1 MAAQQLFQSLALV
14 PLAAYALAPAT
25 SALSTVVL
33 VAGTSVVIKN
43 GLAPHRRPVA
53 RFLGL
58 FLPLLAFLAAGS
70 ALSALLTNRAADS
83 FSSAFDAALV
93 ALLYS
98 LVSAVLP
105 LVALFVSHLALQHVE
120 PGRDKGY
127 TALLL
132 PAWLFALAGIVHE
145 QAGIGRLGWWVKPFV
160 EVEDGLG
167 WVARLGGQV
176 AVDFAVAAAGIAL
189 GEVVCSTVRRSED
202 GAERRDIRLFDESD
216 TDEHARRQTRRPVR
230 LLLVLLLAIVVAPL
244 LSLTSRPPSHPSP
257 VDPTY
262 TYPPVKVACVVP
274 PTNHDHGRREL
285 LTTLGDWLAETK
297 IVAGRGAKVL
307 SWSESAVR
315 LDKGARRDEGDGWD
329 AMGQQEQRLLR
340 SVADVCDMYK
350 VYVLATYLIPPPSS
364 SRRNKKLL
372 NVATLVGPTTD
383 ADEPS
388 VPNLIWSTTKHHPI
402 PLVESYSH
410 VSRQLSAIGSTAAS
424 LPLADVA
431 LAHAP
436 HTPSPHLTPLQH
448 LSLSGAICQDI
459 AFPSLM
465 SSYALSSTTPS
476 DASSRNPPRTP
487 QLLLSP
493 SLVPPSLP
501 GIAASQLAQ
510 ARARALEHGAF
521 VLRCDAPSS
530 GSSALVGPH
539 GEVLVR
545 ASQAG
550 GSWEAE
556 IRPEQAAARHGGTV
570 LERVAGVEAGEKRW
584 IGAQMRVLL
593 GLLAGLAAVRIV
605 EGGEVARWGREIDST
620 SARARV
626 RDVWRTTKV
635 LWARLSVRESEEGM
649 GRRGMPSEERLIDVE

>member
-1 MAAQQLFQSLALV
+1 MAAQQLVQSLALV

-43 GLAPHRRPVA
+43 GLATHRQPVA

-70 ALSALLTNRAADS
+70 AWSALLTNRAADS

-105 LVALFVSHLALQHVE
+105 LVALVVSHLALQHVE

-127 TALLL
+127 TALLV
-132 PAWLFALAGIVHE
+132 PAWLFALAGIVQE
-145 QAGIGRLGWWVKPFV
+145 QAGVGRLGWWVKPAV
-160 EVEDGLG
+160 EVADGLG

-202 GAERRDIRLFDESD
+202 GAERRDIRLFDD
-216 TDEHARRQTRRPVR
+216 ADMNEHARTQIRRLVR
-230 LLLVLLLAIVVAPL
+230 LLLVLLFALNVSPL
-244 LSLTSRPPSHPSP
+244 LPLTSYPPSHPSP
-257 VDPTY
+257 TDPTY

-274 PTNHDHGRREL
+274 PTHHNHGRQEL
-285 LTTLGDWLAETK
+285 LTTLEDWLAETRV
-297 IVAGRGAKVL
+297 VAGRGAKGL

-315 LDKGARRDEGDGWD
+315 LDKGTRRDEGDGWD
-329 AMGQQEQRLLR
+329 AMGQQEQRLLQ
-340 SVADVCDMYK
+340 SVAEVCDMYK
-350 VYVLATYLIPPPSS
+350 VYILATYLVPPPSS
-364 SRRNKKLL
+364 SRQNNKLL

-388 VPNLIWSTTKHHPI
+388 GPNLIWSTTKHHPV

-410 VSRQLSAIGSTAAS
+410 VSRQLSAIGSAPAS
-424 LPLADVA
+424 LPLADIA
-431 LAHAP
+431 LAHAA

-459 AFPSLM
+459 AFPSLA
-465 SSYALSSTTPS
+465 SSYVLSSTTRPDVS
-476 DASSRNPPRTP
+476 LRNPPHTP
-487 QLLLSP
+487 QLLLNP

-510 ARARALEHGAF
+510 ARARAIEHGSF

-570 LERVAGVEAGEKRW
+570 FEWVAGVEAGEKRW
-584 IGAQMRVLL
+584 VGAQMRVLL
-593 GLLAGLAAVRIV
+593 GLLAGLAAIRIV
-605 EGGEVARWGREIDST
+605 EGGEVARWGRRLEWT
-620 SARARV
+620 SASARV
-626 RDVWRTTKV
+626 SDVWRTAKI
-635 LWARLSVRESEEGM
+635 LWARLFVRESEEGM
-649 GRRGMPSEERLIDVE
+649 GRTGTPSEERLIDVE

>member
-1 MAAQQLFQSLALV
+1 MYHSDRSECQQ
-14 PLAAYALAPAT
+14 T
-25 SALSTVVL
+25 
-33 VAGTSVVIKN
+33 
-43 GLAPHRRPVA
+43 HRQPVA

-132 PAWLFALAGIVHE
+132 PAWLFALAGIVQE
-145 QAGIGRLGWWVKPFV
+145 QAGVGRLGWWVKPVV

-176 AVDFAVAAAGIAL
+176 AVDFAVAAAGIVL
-189 GEVVCSTVRRSED
+189 GDVVSSAVRRSEN
-202 GAERRDIRLFDESD
+202 GAERREIRLFDESD
-216 TDEHARRQTRRPVR
+216 ADEQPRRQTRRPVR
-230 LLLVLLLAIVVAPL
+230 LLLGLLLAIVVAPL
-244 LSLTSRPPSHPSP
+244 LPLTSHPPSRPSP
-257 VDPTY
+257 TDSTY

-274 PTNHDHGRREL
+274 PTHHNHGRQEL
-285 LTTLGDWLAETK
+285 LTTLKDWLAETRV
-297 IVAGRGAKVL
+297 VAGRGAKVL

-329 AMGQQEQRLLR
+329 AMGQQEQRPLQ
-340 SVADVCDMYK
+340 SVAEVCDMYK
-350 VYVLATYLIPPPSS
+350 VGSKRGRSLGSELTFFVAQVAILATYLVPPPSS
-364 SRRNKKLL
+364 SRRNNKLL

-388 VPNLIWSTTKHHPI
+388 GPNLIWSTTKHHPV

-410 VSRQLSAIGSTAAS
+410 VSRQMSAIGSTPAS
-424 LPLADVA
+424 LPLADIA
-431 LAHAP
+431 LAHAA

-459 AFPSLM
+459 AFPTLA
-465 SSYALSSTTPS
+465 SSYALSYTAPP
-476 DASSRNPPRTP
+476 DGSSHNPPRTP
-487 QLLLSP
+487 QLLLNP

-510 ARARALEHGAF
+510 ARARALEHGTF

-545 ASQAG
+545 ALQAG

-570 LERVAGVEAGEKRW
+570 FEWVAGVEAGEKRW
-584 IGAQMRVLL
+584 VGAQMRVLL

-605 EGGEVARWGREIDST
+605 EGGEVARWGREIDWT

-626 RDVWRTTKV
+626 HDVWRTTKV
-635 LWARLSVRESEEGM
+635 LWARLLVRESEEGM
-649 GRRGMPSEERLIDVE
+649 GRTGMPSEERLIDVE